1 MIKSEVDD
9 CSDLIK
15 KIKTNKL
22 DNSTLRNELYF
33 IMKKYILIWIKSVL
47 KDKNF
52 YSKEEL
58 TSLSW
63 DCFLFCLKYYNF
75 KQNIPL
81 PNHFHSYTKYFLL
94 TTFKKNKL
102 ESCHEYFKEGLTYEP
117 SVFEHLDDLKKFKE
131 SLPNEY
137 KCVFDDAL
145 MSMSDSNKNKMKR
158 HDSTK
163 LTHTQYN
170 ESKKIMKMTIHYLLR
185 R

>member
-1 MIKSEVDD
+1 MIKSEVDN
-9 CSDLIK
+9 CSNLIK
-15 KIKTNKL
+15 KIKSNKSDNSILRNKL
-22 DNSTLRNELYF
+22 YF
-33 IMKKYILIWIKSVL
+33 VMEKYITIWIKSVL

-63 DCFLFCLKYYNF
+63 DCFLFCLKYYDFN
-75 KQNIPL
+75 KDIPL

-102 ESCHEYFKEGLTYEP
+102 ESSYEYITEELTYDP
-117 SVFEHLDDLKKFKE
+117 SVFEHLDDLKKYKE
-131 SLPNEY
+131 SLPEEY
-137 KCVFDDAL
+137 KHVFDDAL
-145 MSMSDSNKNKMKR
+145 MSMSDSNKDKVKR

-170 ESKKIMKMTIHYLLR
+170 ESKKIMKITIHYLLR